1 LFYEKKA
8 KSNRIG
14 VYMIQQQLEIL
25 IGKLKA
31 RKLLLAFQHESDL
44 ICFLRNPDKEVLTSL
59 IGEKKADSIMSAIS
73 LGRDLF
79 IPSLEKRIII
89 DDISKASACF
99 RDLFFLPQERF
110 AIAMLKTNNEYLY
123 TKTLFTGG
131 TDECSV
137 SVKLIF
143 KEAIQC
149 EANRI
154 IVAHNHPSG
163 DLTPSYADL
172 ELTQKMIFAGMMVG
186 IQVLDHLILGNGDY
200 LSMRATTDLW
210 KECDN

>member
-1 LFYEKKA
+1 M
-8 KSNRIG
+8 IQQQ
-14 VYMIQQQLEIL
+14 IQQQLEFL

-44 ICFLRNPDKEVLTSL
+44 MSFLRNPDKEVLTSL
-59 IGEKKADSIMSAIS
+59 IGEKKADLIMSAIS

-79 IPSLEKRIII
+79 IPSLQKRTIV

-172 ELTQKMIFAGMMVG
+172 ELTQKMIFAGIMVG

-210 KECDN
+210 KEFED